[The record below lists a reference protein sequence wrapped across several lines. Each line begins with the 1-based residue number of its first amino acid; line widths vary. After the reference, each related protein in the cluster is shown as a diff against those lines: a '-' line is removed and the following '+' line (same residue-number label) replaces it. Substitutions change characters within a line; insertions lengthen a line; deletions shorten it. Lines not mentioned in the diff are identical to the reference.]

1 MHTDTLTF
9 PGLEPMFDT
18 AIAALMLTNFLEGS
32 QDRSLYANNLKTKVL
47 LMVHGARDYFNNTII
62 ITLARQVA
70 LYKSCKL
77 VNPIAMQDYPS
88 LPDFT
93 AAVRSLDRFN
103 DADIYTMSKEYSTY
117 KALINAFAARQ
128 KNTI

>member
-9 PGLEPMFDT
+9 PGLLERMFDT

-47 LMVHGARDYFNNTII
+47 LMVHHGARDYFSNTII

-77 VNPIAMQDYPS
+77 VNPIAMQD
-88 LPDFT
+88 
-93 AAVRSLDRFN
+93 
-103 DADIYTMSKEYSTY
+103 
-117 KALINAFAARQ
+117 
-128 KNTI
+128 